1 MCQRLP
7 LTSFLILPFQRV
19 TRLKMLVEVAHFR
32 RGREGEVG
40 LSPFE
45 HVFLLLY
52 RFFLPLLAYN
62 NYA

>member
-32 RGREGEVG
+32 RGREGEAG
-40 LSPFE
+40 LQPLVCHFLSICFCCYIDFSPS
-45 HVFLLLY
+45 LY
-52 RFFLPLLAYN
+52 
-62 NYA
+62 